1 MLSKMS
7 AFNEIREKIVDE
19 KLHRITSWLANIID
33 GDTKHISPL
42 LLLSDGVLSEQSKR
56 FLSIDTRFSS
66 VDSIDLPTAR
76 LLVRDTYQKE
86 FEYLIKPQSFLT
98 LYLSGTNTSDIQSK
112 LSGLSTYE
120 YYPIILS
127 ECLNNEAHLTDIVS
141 VIQDIDNLLIS
152 HATLSTII
160 ELLDEIYDAIRYRG
174 ADPALEVELLAE
186 YFADKHLTTVAET
199 FLTSDKRVL
208 TLKESVDVLST
219 LLVKKEPLE
228 VTSFLET
235 TVDSEYTNVSVPE
248 YIEFVEELKE
258 AGVQVVPFHLSFE
271 EKKLLPLELFLSK
284 KTQDRIID
292 EIFYGHRKK
301 YQSFIETINA
311 SNDKDVALINLDTTL
326 ELQRANKA
334 LKPAR
339 KLYEALEQRYSE

>member
-1 MLSKMS
+1 MS
-7 AFNEIREKIVDE
+7 AFNEIREEIVGE
-19 KLHRITSWLANIID
+19 KLDRITSWLANIID

-98 LYLSGTNTSDIQSK
+98 SYLSADIQSK
-112 LSGLSTYE
+112 LSELSTYE

-127 ECLNNEAHLTDIVS
+127 ERLNNQAHLTDIVS
-141 VIQDIDNLLIS
+141 VIQDIDNLLMS

-186 YFADKHLTTVAET
+186 YFADKHLTTVVET
-199 FLTSDKRVL
+199 FLTSDNRVL

-219 LLVKKEPLE
+219 LLVKKEPPE
-228 VTSFLET
+228 VIPPLKT
-235 TVDSEYTNVSVPE
+235 TVDTEYTNVSVPE
-248 YIEFVEELKE
+248 YTEFVEELKE
-258 AGVQVVPFHLSFE
+258 AGVQVAPFHLSFE

-284 KTQDRIID
+284 KSQDRIID

-311 SNDKDVALINLDTTL
+311 SDNKDVALINLDTTL

-334 LKPAR
+334 SKLAR